1 LFNLTYKNL
10 TKMVIQLLFILL
22 ITDSVN
28 AQNYID
34 IIKSN
39 AEIKPDYPSKSI
51 SGEVKIEFKVDEKC
65 KQVKLDAQNIEAELI
80 DASHRNISLTIKE
93 KFIIINGKFKPKK
106 KYQVNMQYNAQPKQA
121 LYFVPTKNDYQIWTQ
136 GQGKDTSHWLPTN
149 DDMKDKAIFNLRI
162 ISPKKMTVIANGKL
176 DSIKEYSKNESIW
189 QFKMKQPMSSYL
201 LSFAIGDFTKQE
213 SKTHPLEYYL
223 PQHDSLKMEP
233 TFRHTE
239 KIFKFLE
246 DKTGYD
252 YPWQNYKQV
261 AVKDFLYAGMENT
274 SCTIFSDAF
283 VVDSTGFFDR
293 NYVNVNAHEMAH
305 QWFGNLV
312 TEKSSKHHWLH
323 EGFATYCALLAEKE
337 IFGDDY
343 FYFKLYQNAKEL
355 YDRSN
360 KGNGEK
366 VIRSGASSLTYYQA
380 GAWALHALHD
390 QLTDERFDDI
400 ISTYLE
406 RNKFSNV
413 TTSDFLKV
421 VAEKTDIDTLSY
433 KNDWL
438 EQTAFQGEKALN
450 ILKKNKSIKNLMEL
464 ESLRKASFPE
474 KRAQLEKAL
483 QPPIDQFLGQEAVY
497 QLPSPRSDDILRL
510 YLSAFSA
517 DKKIVR
523 QAISER
529 LREVPTSLQNNFEK
543 LLDDRSYLTQ
553 KNALLHLWLS
563 FPDKRKAYLDKMKD
577 VMGFKD
583 LNIRT
588 LWLALAVAT
597 NTYRPEDSYAHFQE
611 LVSYTAAERRYQTR
625 RNAFQYLSQIDSFNK
640 KALKNLI
647 KACGHHN
654 WRFRKFCRNL
664 FRKLMENKQYEKMLS
679 ELELNEKDKGFVD
692 KWGKG

>member
-1 LFNLTYKNL
+1 MHYT
-10 TKMVIQLLFILL
+10 
-22 ITDSVN
+22 N
-28 AQNYID
+28 AQADID
-34 IIKSN
+34 IQTSQ
-39 AEIKPDYPSKSI
+39 AEIRPDYDTKSI
-51 SGEVKIEFKVDEKC
+51 SGTVDVSFMVNDKTD
-65 KQVKLDAQNIEAELI
+65 QVNLDAQDMEAELI
-80 DASHRNISLTIKE
+80 NASHRYIELESNSE
-93 KFIIINGKFKPKK
+93 SIILKGKFKPDK
-106 KYQVNMQYNAQPKQA
+106 KYSVSINFSAKPQQA
-121 LYFVPTKNDYQIWTQ
+121 LYFVPLKNSYQIWTQ

-149 DDMKDKAIFNLRI
+149 DDMNDKAVFDLSI
-162 ISPKKMTVIANGKL
+162 ISPRKMSVVANGRLQKV
-176 DSIKEYSKNESIW
+176 EAVNENEELW
-189 QFKMKQPMSSYL
+189 QFKMKKPMSSYL
-201 LSFAIGDFTKQE
+201 LSFAIGNFVK
-213 SKTHPLEYYL
+213 KTDKSQYLAYYL
-223 PQHDSLKMEP
+223 DQSDSIHFEP
-233 TFRHTE
+233 TFRHT
-239 KIFKFLE
+239 KRIHKFLE
-246 DKTGYD
+246 KKINFP

-283 VVDSTGFFDR
+283 VVDSIGYFDR

-323 EGFATYCALLAEKE
+323 EGFATYYALLAEKE
-337 IFGDDY
+337 IFGEDY
-343 FYFKLYQNAKEL
+343 FYFKLYQNAKQL

-360 KGNGEK
+360 KGDGEQ
-366 VIRSGASSLTYYQA
+366 VISENASSLTYYQA
-380 GAWALHALHD
+380 GAWALHALQD

-406 RNKFSNV
+406 RNKFRNV

-421 VAEKTDIDTLSY
+421 VAEKTDIDTLTY

-438 EQTAFQGEKALN
+438 EQTAFQGEKALK
-450 ILKKNKSIKNLMEL
+450 ILKKNKSIKDLMEL
-464 ESLRKASFPE
+464 EGLRKASFSE
-474 KRAQLEKAL
+474 KKGQLVKAL

-497 QLPSPRSDDILRL
+497 QLPEPRSDDIIRL
-510 YLSAFSA
+510 YLRAFSA
-517 DKKIVR
+517 EERIVR

-529 LREVPTSLQNNFEK
+529 LREVPASLQKNFET

-577 VMGFKD
+577 VQGFKD

-588 LWLALAVAT
+588 LWLTLAIAT
-597 NTYRPEDSYAHFQE
+597 NTYRPEDSYAYFQE
-611 LVSYTAAERRYQTR
+611 LVSYTASERRYQTR

-654 WRFRKFCRNL
+654 WRFRKFCRDL
-664 FRKLMENKQYEKMLS
+664 LGKLMKKKKYESMLS
-679 ELELNEKDKGFVD
+679 ELALNEKDKGIVD
-692 KWGKG
+692 ELVKG

>member
-1 LFNLTYKNL
+1 MHYT
-10 TKMVIQLLFILL
+10 
-22 ITDSVN
+22 S
-28 AQNYID
+28 AQSDID
-34 IIKSN
+34 ILTSQ
-39 AEIKPDYPSKSI
+39 AEIRPDYDTKSI
-51 SGEVKIEFKVDEKC
+51 SGTVDISFMVNDKTD
-65 KQVKLDAQNIEAELI
+65 QVSLDAQDMEAELI
-80 DASHRNISLTIKE
+80 DASHRNIELESNSE
-93 KFIIINGKFKPKK
+93 SIILKGKFKPDK
-106 KYQVNMQYNAQPKQA
+106 KYSVSINFSAKPQQA
-121 LYFVPTKNDYQIWTQ
+121 LYFVPLKDSYQIWTQ

-149 DDMKDKAIFNLRI
+149 DDMNDKAVFDLSIV
-162 ISPKKMTVIANGKL
+162 SPRKMSVVANGRLQKVEAVNENEKL
-176 DSIKEYSKNESIW
+176 W
-189 QFKMKQPMSSYL
+189 QFKMKKPMSSYL
-201 LSFAIGDFTKQE
+201 LSFAMGNFVK
-213 SKTHPLEYYL
+213 KTDKSQNLAYYL
-223 PQHDSLKMEP
+223 DRSDSIHFEP
-233 TFRHTE
+233 TFRHTK
-239 KIFKFLE
+239 KIHKFLE
-246 DKTGYD
+246 KKINFP

-283 VVDSTGFFDR
+283 VVDSIGYFDR

-323 EGFATYCALLAEKE
+323 EGFATYYALLAEQR
-337 IFGDDY
+337 IFGEDY
-343 FYFKLYQNAKEL
+343 FYFKLYQNAKQL

-360 KGNGEK
+360 KGDGEQ
-366 VIRSGASSLTYYQA
+366 VISENASSLTYYQA

-413 TTSDFLKV
+413 KTSDFLKV
-421 VAEKTDIDTLSY
+421 VAEKTEIDTLTF

-450 ILKKNKSIKNLMEL
+450 ILKKNKSIKDLMEL
-464 ESLRKASFPE
+464 EGLRKASFSE
-474 KRAQLEKAL
+474 KKAQLVKAL

-497 QLPSPRSDDILRL
+497 QLPEPRSDDIIRL

-517 DKKIVR
+517 DERIVR

-529 LREVPTSLQNNFEK
+529 LREVPASLQKNFET

-577 VMGFKD
+577 VQGFKD

-588 LWLALAVAT
+588 LWLTLAIAT
-597 NTYRPEDSYAHFQE
+597 NTYRPEDSYAYFQE
-611 LVSYTAAERRYQTR
+611 LVSYTASERRYQTR

-654 WRFRKFCRNL
+654 WRFRKFCRDL
-664 FRKLMENKQYEKMLS
+664 FGKLMKKKKYESMLS
-679 ELELNEKDKGFVD
+679 ELTLNEKDKGIVD
-692 KWGKG
+692 ELVKG